1 MWCFIQ
7 ETDEIYSKL
16 TYCCHVTQNMS
27 LKPHFFSSESID
39 SSVMCKL
46 HQYYVMLLA
55 YEDISLLLLDLLIT
69 WACVVMQC

>member
-16 TYCCHVTQNMS
+16 TYCCHVTHVF
-27 LKPHFFSSESID
+27 KTTFFSSESID

-46 HQYYVMLLA
+46 HPYYVMLLA